1 MNQLPRIGI
10 AWLLLVAAQVFI
22 FNAMSMGIYAS
33 AFPIV
38 LLVLMLPF
46 ELPLA
51 GILIGTFVTGLV
63 VDSLGDVN
71 GLGLHA
77 FSLTLVA
84 AVRGFWV
91 PVFSSSV
98 YRSLEE
104 IDLYRQRFSWYAAY
118 SYPLILL
125 HHLAYFLLDGRGV
138 VIGKA
143 MLQALGSSVYSFVIC
158 FLLIAIFYRKQ

>member
-10 AWLLLVAAQVFI
+10 AWILLVAAQLFI
-22 FNAMSMGIYAS
+22 FNAMSLSLYAS
-33 AFPIV
+33 AFPVV

-46 ELPLA
+46 DLPLA
-51 GILIGTFVTGLV
+51 GVFAGAFFTGLT
-63 VDSLGDVN
+63 VDALGDVN

-91 PVFSSSV
+91 PVVSSSV

-104 IDLYRQRFSWYAAY
+104 IDLSRQRLSWYAAY
-118 SYPLILL
+118 AFPLILL
-125 HHLAYFLLDGRGV
+125 HHLAYFLLDGRGIYV
-138 VIGKA
+138 GRAI
-143 MLQALGSSVYSFVIC
+143 LQALGSSLYTFVVC
-158 FLLIAIFYRKQ
+158 FLLIVIFYRKQ